1 MLYCPTQRRADDA
14 VVVSKY
20 RHALWFL
27 LFGALSAFY
36 FVSQHLGLRYHVVH
50 LPLDD
55 WLPFW
60 PGFIVFYILWYFYVP
75 GCMLWACFRA
85 RDVFY
90 RQVAALF
97 SGAFVCAAVFVLYPT
112 CVDFR
117 PSAAGPGLARALCRL
132 IYAND
137 APVNVFPSLHCY
149 EALVMHLATF
159 RVPPLR
165 ARKRLRLASA
175 VLVILICLSTLLVK
189 QHSVADLVAGCT
201 LAVVMY
207 LLTAYLLTKGG
218 DIMIIRPFNT
228 GFFLL
233 MAVMIGAI
241 VLLWALLRGRS
252 EQRREAVLIALCVVN
267 IIGFLFTRGFCPGM
281 RSSFRYLGWTNST
294 GSTSCRCSSAI
305 STCS

>member
-1 MLYCPTQRRADDA
+1 MRSWLSKNRHVYWLLGLIALALAYFATQH
-14 VVVSKY
+14 V
-20 RHALWFL
+20 
-27 LFGALSAFY
+27 
-36 FVSQHLGLRYHVVH
+36 GLRYHVVH

-60 PGFIVFYILWYFYVP
+60 PGFIVFYVLWYFYVP
-75 GCMLWACFRA
+75 GCMLWACLRA
-85 RDVFY
+85 KDVFC
-90 RQVAALF
+90 RQAAALF

-159 RVPPLR
+159 RMPPLR

-189 QHSVADLVAGCT
+189 QHSAADLIAGCA
-201 LAVVMY
+201 LAVAAHSLTTY
-207 LLTAYLLTKGG
+207 LFSK
-218 DIMIIRPFNT
+218 R
-228 GFFLL
+228 
-233 MAVMIGAI
+233 
-241 VLLWALLRGRS
+241 RS
-252 EQRREAVLIALCVVN
+252 HHDHTTV
-267 IIGFLFTRGFCPGM
+267 
-281 RSSFRYLGWTNST
+281 
-294 GSTSCRCSSAI
+294 
-305 STCS
+305 

>member
-1 MLYCPTQRRADDA
+1 MRSWL
-14 VVVSKY
+14 SKN
-20 RHALWFL
+20 RHVYWLLGLIAL
-27 LFGALSAFY
+27 ALAY
-36 FVSQHLGLRYHVVH
+36 FATQHLGLRYHVVH

-55 WLPFW
+55 RIPFC
-60 PGFIVFYILWYFYVP
+60 PAFVVFYILWYFYVP

-159 RVPPLR
+159 RAPPLR
-165 ARKRLRLASA
+165 AHKALRLASFA
-175 VLVILICLSTLLVK
+175 LVVLICLSTLLIK
-189 QHSVADLVAGCT
+189 QHSAADLIAGCA
-201 LAVVMY
+201 LAVAAHSLTTY
-207 LLTAYLLTKGG
+207 LFSK
-218 DIMIIRPFNT
+218 R
-228 GFFLL
+228 
-233 MAVMIGAI
+233 
-241 VLLWALLRGRS
+241 RS
-252 EQRREAVLIALCVVN
+252 HHDHTTV
-267 IIGFLFTRGFCPGM
+267 
-281 RSSFRYLGWTNST
+281 
-294 GSTSCRCSSAI
+294 
-305 STCS
+305 

>member
-1 MLYCPTQRRADDA
+1 MQPLFQ
-14 VVVSKY
+14 KY

-55 WLPFW
+55 RIPFC
-60 PGFIVFYILWYFYVP
+60 PAFVVFYILWYFYVP

-165 ARKRLRLASA
+165 AHKALRLASA
-175 VLVILICLSTLLVK
+175 VLVILICLSTDRK
-189 QHSVADLVAGCT
+189 SVV
-201 LAVVMY
+201 
-207 LLTAYLLTKGG
+207 
-218 DIMIIRPFNT
+218 
-228 GFFLL
+228 
-233 MAVMIGAI
+233 
-241 VLLWALLRGRS
+241 
-252 EQRREAVLIALCVVN
+252 
-267 IIGFLFTRGFCPGM
+267 
-281 RSSFRYLGWTNST
+281 
-294 GSTSCRCSSAI
+294 
-305 STCS
+305 

>member
-1 MLYCPTQRRADDA
+1 MQSLFQ
-14 VVVSKY
+14 KY

-55 WLPFW
+55 RIPFC
-60 PGFIVFYILWYFYVP
+60 PAFVVFYILWYFYVP
-75 GCMLWACFRA
+75 
-85 RDVFY
+85 
-90 RQVAALF
+90 ALF

-159 RVPPLR
+159 RMPPLR

-189 QHSVADLVAGCT
+189 QHSAADLIAGCA
-201 LAVVMY
+201 LAVAAHSLTTY
-207 LLTAYLLTKGG
+207 LFSK
-218 DIMIIRPFNT
+218 R
-228 GFFLL
+228 
-233 MAVMIGAI
+233 
-241 VLLWALLRGRS
+241 RS
-252 EQRREAVLIALCVVN
+252 HHDHTTV
-267 IIGFLFTRGFCPGM
+267 
-281 RSSFRYLGWTNST
+281 
-294 GSTSCRCSSAI
+294 
-305 STCS
+305 

>member
-1 MLYCPTQRRADDA
+1 MRSWLSKNRHVYWLLGLIALALAYFATQH
-14 VVVSKY
+14 V
-20 RHALWFL
+20 
-27 LFGALSAFY
+27 
-36 FVSQHLGLRYHVVH
+36 GLRYHVVH

-55 WLPFW
+55 RIPFC
-60 PGFIVFYILWYFYVP
+60 PAFVVFYILWYFYVP

-159 RVPPLR
+159 RAPPLR
-165 ARKRLRLASA
+165 AHKALRLASFA
-175 VLVILICLSTLLVK
+175 LVVLICLSTLLIK
-189 QHSVADLVAGCT
+189 QHSAADLIAGCA
-201 LAVVMY
+201 LAVAAHSLTTY
-207 LLTAYLLTKGG
+207 LFSK
-218 DIMIIRPFNT
+218 R
-228 GFFLL
+228 
-233 MAVMIGAI
+233 
-241 VLLWALLRGRS
+241 RS
-252 EQRREAVLIALCVVN
+252 HHDHTTV
-267 IIGFLFTRGFCPGM
+267 
-281 RSSFRYLGWTNST
+281 
-294 GSTSCRCSSAI
+294 
-305 STCS
+305 

>member
-1 MLYCPTQRRADDA
+1 MMQTWFQ
-14 VVVSKY
+14 KY

-27 LFGALSAFY
+27 LFGVLSAFY
-36 FVSQHLGLRYHVVH
+36 FVSQHLGLRYHIVH

-75 GCMLWACFRA
+75 GCMLWACFRVK
-85 RDVFY
+85 DVFY
-90 RQVAALF
+90 QQVAALF

-159 RVPPLR
+159 RVPPLC
-165 ARKRLRLASA
+165 ARRRLRLASA
-175 VLVILICLSTLLVK
+175 ALVTLICLSTLLVK
-189 QHSVADLVAGCT
+189 QHSVADLIAGCM

-207 LLTAYLLTKGG
+207 LLT
-218 DIMIIRPFNT
+218 DH
-228 GFFLL
+228 FFDK
-233 MAVMIGAI
+233 
-241 VLLWALLRGRS
+241 
-252 EQRREAVLIALCVVN
+252 RREHHDHTTL
-267 IIGFLFTRGFCPGM
+267 
-281 RSSFRYLGWTNST
+281 
-294 GSTSCRCSSAI
+294 
-305 STCS
+305 